1 MIYGRKLSAGGNTVN
16 LSVSVSV
23 RLTRYDED
31 ISILVSVVRPVSG
44 RAVTDGE
51 PWCLVTD
58 QLKQTS
64 Q

>member
-1 MIYGRKLSAGGNTVN
+1 MLIW
-16 LSVSVSV
+16 SVSVSV

-44 RAVTDGE
+44 RAVADGE